1 MKKLKRKKQQNKETK
16 ICSYCGKEFL
26 TYINRKNRGVYCSL
40 KCYHNDMR
48 GKERVSK
55 EDKKIK
61 IKEQNRRYYIKHKSE
76 IYKKQREYN
85 ISHPEIKKRATKK
98 YYHGHKEQ
106 EKERK
111 NNPEYKKKFKI
122 YSKKY
127 RVENKD
133 KIKNISK
140 DYRKRPEIKKRLREY
155 NRIYQNKPERKEWA
169 KKYKSIQEVQDRYNG
184 LNRKYRHTPEGRAK
198 ARFYNQRR
206 RINKLGIIEG
216 YTREDFLKLAKKTK
230 GICPSC
236 KKPFTKGF
244 HSKNELTID
253 HNPPI
258 SKSPKGFLYKINN
271 ISPLCRS
278 CNSKKGNKI

>member
-1 MKKLKRKKQQNKETK
+1 MFKLVCQMMKKLKRKKQQNKETK

-55 EDKKIK
+55 EDKKRK

-85 ISHPEIKKRATKK
+85 ISH
-98 YYHGHKEQ
+98 
-106 EKERK
+106 
-111 NNPEYKKKFKI
+111 
-122 YSKKY
+122 
-127 RVENKD
+127 
-133 KIKNISK
+133 
-140 DYRKRPEIKKRLREY
+140 PEIKKRLREY